1 MKRVAAS
8 RVDDEVYYKKARNFG
23 TGEEKTHLVSRG
35 PLALASAVVVVDGVV
50 VRSRARGCGAGI
62 QAGFLCLPSGL
73 ALFVSHQ
80 GCRPV
85 FSSAC
90 RRILY
95 CTVVYCNQVTS
106 YSTYVLSF
114 LPSRRCRVHHRQR
127 LLLPKPSY
135 SKLHVG
141 MERPNSLPQ
150 WKQSTDVPPN
160 SSGRQECRRLHRY
173 RTVL

>member
-1 MKRVAAS
+1 MMRYITRKLGTSGRAKKKPTWFPVALWLWLRRWWLWMGWWSDQGRVGVGRVSRPVSYAS
-8 RVDDEVYYKKARNFG
+8 R
-23 TGEEKTHLVSRG
+23 
-35 PLALASAVVVVDGVV
+35 
-50 VRSRARGCGAGI
+50 
-62 QAGFLCLPSGL
+62 L

-135 SKLHVG
+135 SKLHV
-141 MERPNSLPQ
+141 P
-150 WKQSTDVPPN
+150 
-160 SSGRQECRRLHRY
+160 
-173 RTVL
+173 